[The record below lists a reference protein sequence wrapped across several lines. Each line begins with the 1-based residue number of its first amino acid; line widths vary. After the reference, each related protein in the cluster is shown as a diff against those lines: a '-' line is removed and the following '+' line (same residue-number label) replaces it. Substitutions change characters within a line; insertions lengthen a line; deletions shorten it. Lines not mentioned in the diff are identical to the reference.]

1 MLSPRWSPVLLAAAL
16 LLAAGCTSN
25 GGDGEPAETQ
35 SASGSASASS
45 SASAS
50 GSAES
55 SSTPSSAAAMREQL
69 PLAFTPIVGSIVA
82 DETAPVLGTDGKLH
96 VVYELWLTNA
106 RQIPATIDTLDVVD
120 FDDQDRV
127 LASFAGADLAVAQ
140 LSVRPRESSI
150 EPDGDTLVAD
160 DPVLESNESMLAF
173 IELTFDEESE
183 VPDRIVHR
191 LTGTGATNPGSTEPA
206 PTEYLMVPWDIAQR
220 STPVIGPPLAGE
232 DWVAVNGCCSTAG
245 AHRTSV
251 QTLRGEL
258 VNSQRFA
265 IDWMQIGENGT
276 FFDGDPSDVTSWYNY
291 DQPVLAV
298 ADGTVVEVLDELPD
312 QPVGTLPDPETIT
325 LDTVDGNHVILDLGN
340 GVFAFYAHLREGSIE
355 VAEGDV
361 VTAGQELG
369 RLGNSGNTSAPHL
382 HLHLMAGPS
391 AIGSD
396 GVPMAFDGF
405 ELVGGID
412 PEQWYEGGEALDD
425 EWSVV
430 EADTPGAR
438 TDELPL
444 DLAVIDFE

>member
-1 MLSPRWSPVLLAAAL
+1 MIRRRLSPCLLALAL
-16 LLAAGCTSN
+16 LFTVGCTSN
-25 GGDGEPAETQ
+25 DTEQEPSQAQ
-35 SASGSASASS
+35 ASS
-45 SASAS
+45 ATGS
-50 GSAES
+50 SAEG
-55 SSTPSSAAAMREQL
+55 SSAATSAATSATELREQL
-69 PLAFTPIVGSIVA
+69 PLAFTPIVGSIVG
-82 DETAPVLGTDGKLH
+82 DESAPVLGTDGSFH

-106 RQIPATIDTLDVVD
+106 RQVPATIDTLEVVD
-120 FDDQDRV
+120 FDDQSRV
-127 LASFAGADLAVAQ
+127 LASFTGAELAVAQ
-140 LSVRPRESSI
+140 LSVRPRESRI
-150 EPDGDTLVAD
+150 EPDGETLVAD
-160 DPVLESNESMLAF
+160 DPELEPNESMLAF
-173 IELTFDEESE
+173 IELTFDDESE

-191 LTGTGATNPGSTEPA
+191 LAGTGATNPGSTEPA

-220 STPVIGPPLAGE
+220 NTPVIGPPLAGD

-251 QTLRGEL
+251 QTLTGEL

-276 FFDGDPSDVTSWYNY
+276 FFEGDPDDVTSWYNY

-325 LDTVDGNHVILDLGN
+325 LETVDGNHVILDLGN
-340 GVFAFYAHLREGSIE
+340 GVFAFYAHLRAGSIE
-355 VAEGDV
+355 VSEGDV

-396 GVPMAFDGF
+396 GVPMAFDEF

-412 PEQWYEGGEALDD
+412 PEQWEETSEALDD
-425 EWSVV
+425 EWTVV
-430 EADTPGAR
+430 EDETPGPR
-438 TDELPL
+438 NDELPL
-444 DLAVIDFE
+444 DLAVVDFE